1 MNAYTPGI
9 ERMMKRLFDSLR
21 ENDRR
26 RYAAI
31 EATKLGHGG
40 VEYIVALSGGA
51 IPRPF
56 DREDGN
62 WKRGTTW
69 TPDVSEKGWPQT
81 VDRQLPDPRGELP
94 EGASRPH
101 RRRSDASRRQV
112 DEPVA
117 AGDRQATHR
126 DGDAGSRNVVSSL
139 LRKHVQYAGGKL
151 RRRRQWA
158 PQSQPKAQ
166 FENIARLKKEYLKA
180 GLPVISM
187 DTKKKELLE
196 QFLPR
201 RQDRHAGNH

>member
-40 VEYIVALSGGA
+40 VEYIARLLGCDPKTIRQG
-51 IPRPF
+51 R
-56 DREDGN
+56 RN

-69 TPDVSEKGWPQT
+69 TPDVSEKKGWPQT
-81 VDRQLPDPRGELP
+81 VDRHLPDPRGEFP

-112 DEPVA
+112 DNLSRRKIAKRLTAMGTPV
-117 AGDRQATHR
+117 
-126 DGDAGSRNVVSSL
+126 SRNVVSSL
-139 LRKHVQYAGGKL
+139 LRKHGY
-151 RRRRQWA
+151 RRRKAQKKKTMG
-158 PQSQPKAQ
+158 PQSQPQ
-166 FENIARLKKEYLKA
+166 RPVREHRPSQEGVFEGRPARHQHGHEEEGIAR
-180 GLPVISM
+180 
-187 DTKKKELLE
+187 